1 MKISGKVIQN
11 RNIRQHTE
19 EVFDASYK
27 GREIYITS
35 DHGHG
40 PPEYDYLTRYDITV
54 RAFESGMYDVYTY
67 ADFHTMRDAIR
78 YALEGAMLL

>member
-1 MKISGKVIQN
+1 MKISGKVIQD
-11 RNIRQHTE
+11 RMIRQYTE
-19 EVFDASYK
+19 DVFDASYK

-40 PPEYDYLTRYDITV
+40 PAEYDHLTRYDITV
-54 RAFESGMYDVYTY
+54 RVFESGMYDVDTY
-67 ADFHTMRDAIR
+67 EDCHTMRDAIR